1 MKPAED
7 NYFADTDAEARRAAD
22 RRYQEALN
30 RCVARLRDLMPVV
43 GLRNPKIGLPDLS
56 WSYCGPFDW
65 VVGFQSGQ
73 LWLALQLTGD
83 PVFLNAGRAR
93 RPVFARILENRHA
106 RDHDLG
112 FQFSL
117 SCVADWL
124 MTGSPEARALALEA
138 AKALL
143 ARYHEEG
150 EYIQAWNARAAHGAM
165 NPEFAAGRIIADT
178 MQNLALL
185 FWAHRETGVS
195 DFRDAARGHAL
206 TTSKHLVREDG
217 TSFHT
222 FVFDAASGEPLRGET
237 HQGYADDSCW
247 SRGQA
252 WMIHGFAQSALTT
265 GEAFYLDAARKLAA
279 KAEVLL
285 GDDAVP
291 VWDFAVPDRA
301 SAPRDSSAGA
311 IMAAGLHILAGL
323 TSGDEAARW
332 RAFGNRL
339 LDGLL
344 DSCDMTTNPDAQ
356 GFLAHGAAHVRAG
369 RSDTMLPYGDYFF
382 MEALMR
388 ALGHTEFFW

>member
-1 MKPAED
+1 MKAAKD
-7 NYFADTDAEARRAAD
+7 SYFADAEPAARRASD

-30 RCVARLRDLMPVV
+30 RCVERLRALMPVV
-43 GLRNPKIGLPDLS
+43 GLRNPKIGLPDLT

-83 PVFLNAGRAR
+83 PVFLNAARAR

-124 MTGSPEARALALEA
+124 MTGSADARALALEA

-185 FWAHRETGVS
+185 LFAHRETGVA
-195 DFRDAARGHAL
+195 DFRDAALGHAL
-206 TTSKHLVREDG
+206 TTSKNLVRADG

-222 FVFDAASGEPLRGET
+222 FVFDAASGKPLRGQT

-265 GEAFYLDAARKLAA
+265 GEAFCLDMARKLAA
-279 KAEVLL
+279 KAEELM
-285 GDDAVP
+285 GDDTVP
-291 VWDFAVPDRA
+291 VWDYAVPDRA
-301 SAPRDSSAGA
+301 KAPRDSSAGA
-311 IMAAGLHILAGL
+311 IMAAGSYILAEL
-323 TSGDEAARW
+323 TPGKEAARW

-344 DSCDMTTNPDAQ
+344 DSCDLTGNPDAQ
-356 GFLAHGAAHVRAG
+356 GFLAQGAAHVRAG

-388 ALGHTEFFW
+388 ALGHSEFFW

>member
-1 MKPAED
+1 MQAED
-7 NYFADTDAEARRAAD
+7 NYFADAGTMARHDAD
-22 RRYQEALN
+22 QRYQHALN
-30 RCVARLRDLMPVV
+30 RCVARLRATMPIV
-43 GLRNPKIGLPDLS
+43 GLRNPKIGLPDLT

-65 VVGFQSGQ
+65 VIGFQSGQ

-83 PVFLNAGRAR
+83 PAFLNAARAR
-93 RPVFARILENRHA
+93 RPAFVRILENRHA

-124 MTGSPEARALALEA
+124 MTGSVEARALALEA
-138 AKALL
+138 AQALL
-143 ARYHEEG
+143 ARYREEG

-165 NPEFAAGRIIADT
+165 NAEFAAGRIIADT

-185 FWAHRETGVS
+185 NWAHRETGVG
-195 DFRDAARGHAL
+195 DFRDAARGHAV
-206 TTSKHLVREDG
+206 TSSKHLVREDG

-222 FVFDAASGEPLRGET
+222 FVFDAASGKPLRGET
-237 HQGYADDSCW
+237 HQGYSDDSCW

-252 WMIHGFAQSALTT
+252 WMIHGFAQCALTT
-265 GEAFYLDAARKLAA
+265 GDAFYLEVARKLAA
-279 KAEVLL
+279 KAEELM
-285 GDDAVP
+285 GEDSIP
-291 VWDFAVPDRA
+291 VWDYAVPDRGT
-301 SAPRDSSAGA
+301 APCDSSAGA
-311 IMAAGLHILAGL
+311 IMAAGSYILSDL
-323 TSGDEAARW
+323 TSGEESARW

-344 DSCDMTTNPDAQ
+344 DSCDLTNNPEAL
-356 GFLAHGAAHVRAG
+356 GLLAHGAAHVKAG